1 MEGFLNFK
9 LPVYKRVLL
18 TRAVAIVP
26 ALTVVF
32 MNADNLTNLDNI
44 LNVSQAVL
52 LPFALIPLLKFVGS
66 KKVMGD
72 FALEGGQLWFAIV
85 FGTVMYVLNF
95 CVLFINAGSWE
106 FAQWLLVLIT
116 TAVYIYLQVV
126 AIREPITDLV
136 PADEEASELF
146 DQIEINEHPNDPE
159 HRRLNQATK
168 SDSS

>member
-1 MEGFLNFK
+1 MTGTYSGQFVMEGFLNFK

-72 FALEGGQLWFAIV
+72 FALEGG
-85 FGTVMYVLNF
+85 
-95 CVLFINAGSWE
+95 
-106 FAQWLLVLIT
+106 
-116 TAVYIYLQVV
+116 
-126 AIREPITDLV
+126 
-136 PADEEASELF
+136 
-146 DQIEINEHPNDPE
+146 
-159 HRRLNQATK
+159 
-168 SDSS
+168 

>member
-72 FALEGGQLWFAIV
+72 FALEGG
-85 FGTVMYVLNF
+85 
-95 CVLFINAGSWE
+95 
-106 FAQWLLVLIT
+106 
-116 TAVYIYLQVV
+116 
-126 AIREPITDLV
+126 
-136 PADEEASELF
+136 
-146 DQIEINEHPNDPE
+146 
-159 HRRLNQATK
+159 
-168 SDSS
+168 